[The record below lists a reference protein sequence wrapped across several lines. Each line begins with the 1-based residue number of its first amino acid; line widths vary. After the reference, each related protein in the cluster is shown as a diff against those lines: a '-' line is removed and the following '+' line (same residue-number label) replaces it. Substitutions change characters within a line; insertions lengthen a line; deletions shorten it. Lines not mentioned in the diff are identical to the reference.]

1 MNNNFFI
8 YYNDALLK
16 EDAPIITANNRGLRY
31 GDGFFETMKIINGKI
46 ILKDIHFERLFTS
59 LELLQFQQPA
69 YFNASFLEEKIVVLT
84 KKNHQQKEARVRLNI
99 FRANGDLYNPENHL
113 PNYIM
118 QTSLLNTHHH
128 TLNKEGLKVDIFKDA
143 KKVFD
148 KFSHIKSNN
157 YLPYTMAALWAKQ
170 NNVDDALLLNADNHI
185 ADATIANVWIV
196 LNGIIKTPPLT
207 EGCING
213 VMRKYLL
220 TCLQKEGI
228 PFQEVSI
235 TLDDIAQAQEIFL
248 TNAITGIK
256 WIKQCGKNAYH
267 TQAAP
272 YLFEKFVEP
281 LWGC

>member
-8 YYNDALLK
+8 YYNDTLLK

-46 ILKDIHFERLFTS
+46 ILKEIHFERLFTS

-69 YFNASFLEEKIVVLT
+69 YFNASFLEEKILALA
-84 KKNHQQKEARVRLNI
+84 KKNHQQKGARVRLNI
-99 FRANGDLYNPENHL
+99 FRANGDLYNAENHL

-118 QTSLLNTHHH
+118 QTSLLNTQHH
-128 TLNKEGLKVDIFKDA
+128 TLNKKGLKVDIFKDA

-267 TQAAP
+267 TQVAP

-281 LWGC
+281 LWK

>member
-1 MNNNFFI
+1 MNTTNIICFNGNFI
-8 YYNDALLK
+8 DEQIPLV
-16 EDAPIITANNRGLRY
+16 TANNRGLRY

-46 ILKDIHFERLFTS
+46 ILKELHFERLFSS
-59 LELLQFQQPA
+59 LQQLQFEQQPF
-69 YFNASFLEEKIVVLT
+69 FNTAFLEEKILT
-84 KKNHQQKEARVRLNI
+84 VASKNNHINYARVRVNI
-99 FRANGDLYNPENHL
+99 FRSDGDLYNAENYL
-113 PNYIM
+113 PNYII
-118 QTSLLNTHHH
+118 QTSAIDFSQHQ
-128 TLNKEGLKVDIFKDA
+128 LNKEGLIIDICKDVRKTVDKY
-143 KKVFD
+143 
-148 KFSHIKSNN
+148 SHIKSNN

-170 NNVDDALLLNADNHI
+170 NNVDDAILLNADNHI

-256 WIKQCGKNAYH
+256 WIKQCGKNFYDKQLASF
-267 TQAAP
+267 
-272 YLFEKFVEP
+272 LMKKFILP
-281 LWGC
+281 LWK